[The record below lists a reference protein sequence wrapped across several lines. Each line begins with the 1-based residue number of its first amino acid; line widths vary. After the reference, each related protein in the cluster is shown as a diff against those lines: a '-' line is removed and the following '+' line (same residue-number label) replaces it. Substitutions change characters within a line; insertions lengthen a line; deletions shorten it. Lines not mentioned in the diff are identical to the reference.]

1 MAEDVDTGNGR
12 HWSEPETPA
21 ESTQSAPSESVGLTP
36 ETGGGSSGGGAA
48 ADDLPGPPPT
58 LIAPA
63 GAGDWSARPDAQP
76 PAPQAQERDQFG
88 PDVTATPPP
97 HSQPLWGQPSA
108 QNSLR
113 SNGSPSPVSPP
124 SGPVPQWGAQGPV
137 PVKQWGQP
145 TAAPQAQRPGPA
157 MAPRRPQQPP
167 PQAEQFRGSE
177 EVTNQLGYF
186 RRSEMTAQI
195 PVASDQERGRQSVPN
210 REQAVGRQAEPDQY
224 RRANAP
230 IQAASA
236 GIREELIFTANEER
250 TPVANTG
257 WRGATNKAG
266 FKLKPSKKEQ
276 RRRDVYAR
284 IRAPK
289 DTMYAIAVLTLKG
302 GAGKTTVT
310 ATLGQTFAKYRSDGI
325 LAVDA
330 DPDAGDLPSR
340 TAVHPH
346 NLSMMEMLDTE
357 PDDLRQHD
365 QVQRFLSI
373 TDTDLNV
380 LANGWRPDGERLL
393 VPEDIRDVYEIASHY
408 YSMLL
413 WDGDKALNSA
423 VVREMLDKSN
433 ALVLLVEAS
442 RPGAE
447 KAGYAIDWLRNHGY
461 QGLLARTVAV
471 INETTANTRL
481 DVTKLTTVLARQQLK
496 MHHIPFDPHLDEG
509 LFVDLDKLKK
519 KTRQK
524 FEDLAAI
531 LADDFSVPQPPVP
544 VAAAS

>member
-1 MAEDVDTGNGR
+1 MAEDVDTGSGR

-21 ESTQSAPSESVGLTP
+21 ESTQSAPSESGGPAP
-36 ETGGGSSGGGAA
+36 ETGAA
-48 ADDLPGPPPT
+48 APEDLPGPPPT
-58 LIAPA
+58 MIAPA
-63 GAGDWSARPDAQP
+63 GAGDWSARTDTPPPPPPAQGRERFGPEATPTAVPPPRPQPAWGQP
-76 PAPQAQERDQFG
+76 PA
-88 PDVTATPPP
+88 
-97 HSQPLWGQPSA
+97 
-108 QNSLR
+108 QNPAR
-113 SNGSPSPVSPP
+113 PNGSAPP
-124 SGPVPQWGAQGPV
+124 AQSGPAQWGAQGPA
-137 PVKQWGQP
+137 PAQQWGQP
-145 TAAPQAQRPGPA
+145 IAAPQAQRPGPA
-157 MAPRRPQQPP
+157 MAPRRPQQPQP
-167 PQAEQFRGSE
+167 PQGEQFRGSE
-177 EVTNQLGYF
+177 EVTHQHGVF
-186 RRSEMTAQI
+186 RRPEMAAQI
-195 PVASDQERGRQSVPN
+195 PVVPDQERGRQSVPD

-236 GIREELIFTANEER
+236 GIRQELIATANEER

-340 TAVHPH
+340 TAVHPN

-357 PDDLRQHD
+357 SDDLRQHD

-380 LANGWRPDGERLL
+380 LGNGWRPDGERVL
-393 VPEDIRDVYEIASHY
+393 VPEDISDVYEIASHY

-413 WDGDKALNSA
+413 WDGDKALNSH
-423 VVREMLDKSN
+423 VVREMLNKSN

-481 DVTKLTTVLARQQLK
+481 DVAKLTTVLARQQLK

-519 KTRQK
+519 KTRRA
-524 FEDLAAI
+524 FEDLAAV

>member
-21 ESTQSAPSESVGLTP
+21 ESTQSAPSESSGLAP
-36 ETGGGSSGGGAA
+36 ESGAA
-48 ADDLPGPPPT
+48 PEDLPGPPPT
-58 LIAPA
+58 MIAPA
-63 GAGDWSARPDAQP
+63 GAGDWSARPDTPP
-76 PAPQAQERDQFG
+76 PAPPAQGRDRFG
-88 PDVTATPPP
+88 PDATATPPP
-97 HSQPLWGQPSA
+97 PSRPQPSWGQPPA
-108 QNSLR
+108 QNSAR
-113 SNGSPSPVSPP
+113 PNGAPAPAQ
-124 SGPVPQWGAQGPV
+124 SGPAQWGAQPAA
-137 PVKQWGQP
+137 PAQQWGQP
-145 TAAPQAQRPGPA
+145 TATPQAQRPGPA
-157 MAPRRPQQPP
+157 MAPRRPQQPQP
-167 PQAEQFRGSE
+167 PQGEQFRGSE
-177 EVTNQLGYF
+177 EATNQHGHF
-186 RRSEMTAQI
+186 RPSEMTAQI
-195 PVASDQERGRQSVPN
+195 PVVPDQERGRQSVPD

-236 GIREELIFTANEER
+236 GIRQELIVAANEER

-340 TAVHPH
+340 TAVHPN

-357 PDDLRQHD
+357 SNDLRQHD
-365 QVQRFLSI
+365 QVQRFLST

-380 LANGWRPDGERLL
+380 LANGWRPDGERVL
-393 VPEDIRDVYEIASHY
+393 VPEDISDVYEIASHY

-423 VVREMLDKSN
+423 VVREMLNRSN

-481 DVTKLTTVLARQQLK
+481 DVEKLTTVLARQQLK

-519 KTRQK
+519 KTRRK

-531 LADDFSVPQPPVP
+531 LADDFSVPQPPAP